1 MSQYT
6 NTSEYQTIGNPPAG
20 SIRFNTDSSKIELWN
35 GEAWWDIDAT
45 SPELHTGG
53 TRGLFGGGEPTTDTI
68 DFINISS
75 TGNATDF
82 GNLTNSRQL
91 PNGVSDRSRAVFCG
105 GRTPSMQSHMDFV
118 TMANA
123 GTNASDF
130 GDLTVAREDPAGVS
144 NGTRAVLCGGAA
156 VAPGNTIDYVT
167 IAQTG
172 NAVDFGDLY
181 QKVIHQA
188 SGESKIRG
196 VLANGYTP
204 STSNVIQYITISTLG
219 NSADFGDSTS
229 GGYGAS
235 GSSNAVTMVFNLGY
249 NGSSHSTTMNSLTI
263 STLGNSVFFGD
274 LTRTMYAPGTCSS
287 RIRGVF
293 AGDYPSSSDVINY
306 VQFPSLGDAIDFG
319 DLVSGRG
326 HWGGSSNGHG
336 GL

>member
-20 SIRFNTDSSKIELWN
+20 SIRFNTDSSKIDLWN

-45 SPELHTGG
+45 SPDSRTGG

-130 GDLTVAREDPAGVS
+130 GDMTQARM
-144 NGTRAVLCGGAA
+144 VLGGASNSTRGMMIA
-156 VAPGNTIDYVT
+156 GSTPSSVNTVDHIT
-167 IAQTG
+167 IQTTG
-172 NAVDFGDLY
+172 NAVDFGDTSDSGNTDACQSPTRAVATVGDSNHSTEY
-181 QKVIHQA
+181 FTIA
-188 SGESKIRG
+188 SKGNSSDFGSLHGRSSACSNAIRG
-196 VLANGYTP
+196 LFGGDHSGT
-204 STSNVIQYITISTLG
+204 TNVIQYITIATLG
-219 NSADFGDSTS
+219 DG
-229 GGYGAS
+229 
-235 GSSNAVTMVFNLGY
+235 
-249 NGSSHSTTMNSLTI
+249 
-263 STLGNSVFFGD
+263 
-274 LTRTMYAPGTCSS
+274 
-287 RIRGVF
+287 
-293 AGDYPSSSDVINY
+293 
-306 VQFPSLGDAIDFG
+306 IDFG
-319 DLVSGRG
+319 DLTAAAEETGSASSPTRGVWAGGMRPAPSQVDTIDFVEIMTLGNAIDFGNLTRSSSGI
-326 HWGGSSNGHG
+326 GGASNGHG
-336 GL
+336 GLG